1 MKSSASLILLATTIA
16 FLSTTVNAV
25 DLPPPDYKVSMKDT
39 YIGCFKSPGGLTA
52 ESQKETW
59 QSSGLCQGKCK
70 GLGKKYSGLTKKF
83 FCFCGDTLPSE
94 SDQVSNDDCNLN
106 CAGYPEDPCGS
117 NSGDYTIFL
126 TDPADIGIE
135 DRLYD
140 PNKPLPGATS
150 TSSSSSAA
158 TSTITK
164 QETTTVSQTPTATP
178 DSSPKKSEPSG
189 INKAGAAAGAVV
201 GVLVAI
207 AIGVGAFLFVRKQR
221 RKKLEEE
228 YRRSLAVREF
238 HKKPETDLRLD
249 PVMLQRRMSDGSIAD
264 NQDYSRRILKVT
276 NPDGM

>member
-1 MKSSASLILLATTIA
+1 MKSSASIILLATTIA
-16 FLSTTVNAV
+16 FLSTSVNAA
-25 DLPPPDYKVSMKDT
+25 DPPPDYKVTMKDT
-39 YIGCFKSPGGLTA
+39 YIGCFKSAGGLTA
-52 ESQKETW
+52 GSQKEQY

-70 GLGKKYSGLTKKF
+70 ALGKKYSGLTKKF
-83 FCFCGDTLPSE
+83 FCYCGDTLPSE

-106 CAGYPEDPCGS
+106 CPGYGQDPCGS
-117 NSGDYTIFL
+117 NSGDFTIFL
-126 TDPADIGIE
+126 TDPADAGVE

-140 PNKPLPGATS
+140 PNKSLPDASS
-150 TSSSSSAA
+150 TSSSSSVA
-158 TSTITK
+158 TSTVTK
-164 QETTTVSQTPTATP
+164 QETTTVLHTPTTTS
-178 DSSPKKSEPSG
+178 DSSAKKSEPSG

-207 AIGVGAFLFVRKQR
+207 AIGIGAFLFARKQR